1 MSHPKRL
8 NAFLQDDAD
17 GIYCFYSDYAA
28 LAAEKEAETKAVFDA
43 IRLITQ
49 LRDENERLRKAGDA
63 MATIIKPP
71 AHGTGEWDG
80 EYDAWFAAKEVQK

>member
-1 MSHPKRL
+1 MSESHYRVALSSVESDCVTVTSPSDANKL
-8 NAFLQDDAD
+8 GQAIGKLVTENAHLK
-17 GIYCFYSDYAA
+17 S
-28 LAAEKEAETKAVFDA
+28 EV
-43 IRLITQ
+43 
-49 LRDENERLRKAGDA
+49 ERLRKAGDA